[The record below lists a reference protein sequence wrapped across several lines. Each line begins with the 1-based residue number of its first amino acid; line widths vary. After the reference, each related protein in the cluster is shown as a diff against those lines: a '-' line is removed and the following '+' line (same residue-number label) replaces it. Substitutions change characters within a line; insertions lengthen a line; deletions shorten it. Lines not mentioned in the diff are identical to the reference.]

1 MGTQTSQPP
10 KPPIARLGLSDQP
23 GMFAYPG
30 SQPMQTVAD
39 ILRSKSDSTV
49 YTIAPEAMVYDAIE
63 MMNDRRIGALV
74 VREGEEIVGIV
85 TERDF
90 TQKLVLKGRTSR
102 GTPVRDIMTSP
113 VIRVRPEQTTEDC
126 MVLMGANKVRHLPV
140 VDGGRLVGMVSI
152 RDLVNDIIANL

>member
-1 MGTQTSQPP
+1 MMSLTRSRMETIPTSLPP
-10 KPPIARLGLSDQP
+10 SITGRWRMWCEPIST
-23 GMFAYPG
+23 
-30 SQPMQTVAD
+30 MQ
-39 ILRSKSDSTV
+39 SS
-49 YTIAPEAMVYDAIE
+49 
-63 MMNDRRIGALV
+63 V
-74 VREGEEIVGIV
+74 VWS
-85 TERDF
+85 
-90 TQKLVLKGRTSR
+90 GRTSR

>member
-1 MGTQTSQPP
+1 MGTQTSRPP
-10 KPPIARLGLSDQP
+10 KPPVARQGLPDQP
-23 GMFAYPG
+23 GMIAFSG

-39 ILRSKSDSTV
+39 ILSSKTDATV
-49 YTIAPEAMVYDAIE
+49 YTIAPQAMVYDAIE

-74 VREGEEIVGIV
+74 VRDGDEIVGIV

-90 TQKLVLKGRTSR
+90 TRKMVLKARTSR
-102 GTPVRDIMTSP
+102 GTPVGDIMTSP
-113 VIRVRPEQTTEDC
+113 VIVVRPEQTTEDC
-126 MVLMGANKVRHLPV
+126 MVLMGANHLRHLPV

>member
-1 MGTQTSQPP
+1 MGTQTSQPT
-10 KPPIARLGLSDQP
+10 KPPVAPTDLSDQP
-23 GMFAYPG
+23 GNIAFPG

-39 ILRSKSDSTV
+39 ILRSKSDPKV
-49 YTIAPEAMVYDAIE
+49 YTIAPQAMVYDAIE
-63 MMNDRRIGALV
+63 MMNDRHIGALV
-74 VREGEEIVGIV
+74 VLEGDEIVGIV

-90 TQKLVLKGRTSR
+90 TQKMVLKARLSR
-102 GTPVRDIMTSP
+102 ATPVGDIMTSP
-113 VIRVRPEQTTEDC
+113 VILVRSEQTTEDC

>member
-1 MGTQTSQPP
+1 M
-10 KPPIARLGLSDQP
+10 GLSDQP
-23 GMFAYPG
+23 GMFAFPG
-30 SQPMQTVAD
+30 SPPMQTVAD
-39 ILRSKSDSTV
+39 ILRSKTDSTV
-49 YTIAPEAMVYDAIE
+49 YTIAPEATVYDAIE
-63 MMNDRRIGALV
+63 MMNDRHIGALV

-90 TQKLVLKGRTSR
+90 TQKMVLKGRTSR
-102 GTPVRDIMTSP
+102 ATPVRDIMTSP
-113 VIRVRPEQTTEDC
+113 VILVRPEQTTEDC

>member
-1 MGTQTSQPP
+1 MGPQTAQPS
-10 KPPIARLGLSDQP
+10 KPPIAPMGPSDQS
-23 GMFAYPG
+23 GMIAYTG

-39 ILRSKSDSTV
+39 ILRSKADSTV

-74 VREGEEIVGIV
+74 VREGESIIGIV

-90 TQKLVLKGRTSR
+90 TQKLVVKGRTSR
-102 GTPVRDIMTSP
+102 GTAVRDVMTAP
-113 VIRVRPEQTTEDC
+113 VILVRPEQTTEDC